1 MALDILMNKV
11 MHKIL
16 EYLFYKIQ
24 VLTRYMDTSMYLNIH
39 VPFIMSTV
47 LLFYLADI
55 AIIYYYI
62 IMGYSPQKIQVMCF
76 WWFSLL

>member
-1 MALDILMNKV
+1 

-55 AIIYYYI
+55 AIIYLSLI
-62 IMGYSPQKIQVMCF
+62 HTRAHETKANLVCRLLLEKKKKKKKIK
-76 WWFSLL
+76 SE

>member
-1 MALDILMNKV
+1 

-55 AIIYYYI
+55 AIIYL
-62 IMGYSPQKIQVMCF
+62 
-76 WWFSLL
+76 SLIHI

>member
-1 MALDILMNKV
+1 

-76 WWFSLL
+76 GGFHYYDFIME